1 MMKSLVKFIL
11 TPPYL
16 LLRKVSPQSAVHT
29 KALLKK
35 IFQGR
40 KSKNL
45 QVIEEKISELETKI
59 AILEEQVERYA
70 SLSYLEIIKHVYD
83 QNNVK

>member
-1 MMKSLVKFIL
+1 MKSVIKFIL

-16 LLRKVSPQSAVHT
+16 LLRKLSPNSAIHT

-35 IFQGR
+35 IFQRR

-45 QVIEEKISELETKI
+45 QGVEEKISELETKI
-59 AILEEQVERYA
+59 AVLEEQVERYA
-70 SLSYLEIIKHVYD
+70 SLSYLELIKYVYD
-83 QNNVK
+83 QNNIK